1 MLLQTVSMLISGA
14 ILTFPTVFLLMVLTA
29 LLAPTI
35 VIPTLLSDMA
45 YAILTIAK
53 LPVNST
59 ALETV
64 SPTS

>member
-35 VIPTLLSDMA
+35 VIPTLLSGMA
-45 YAILTIAK
+45 YAILTI
-53 LPVNST
+53 V
-59 ALETV
+59 
-64 SPTS
+64 